1 MDIEK
6 YQPNSH
12 KSKEVV
18 EEQQPVEEK
27 KKVEKVVA
35 GTVKTKKKSSIG
47 KVFKSFVS
55 EDAKSI
61 KTYLVGDI
69 IVPTI
74 KKTISDTVDMILF
87 GGSKKSRSNIS
98 RVSYRSF
105 YDEPRTSR
113 DVREPVQTVGY
124 SYDDIIVESR
134 GDAEEVLSQMN
145 DLIDTYQVVS
155 VADLYDLVGLTGNYT
170 DNKYGWTNLRNADVV
185 RVRDGYMLKLPRAV
199 PIK

>member
-35 GTVKTKKKSSIG
+35 GTVKTKKKSGIG

-87 GGSKKSRSNIS
+87 GGSKKNRSSIS